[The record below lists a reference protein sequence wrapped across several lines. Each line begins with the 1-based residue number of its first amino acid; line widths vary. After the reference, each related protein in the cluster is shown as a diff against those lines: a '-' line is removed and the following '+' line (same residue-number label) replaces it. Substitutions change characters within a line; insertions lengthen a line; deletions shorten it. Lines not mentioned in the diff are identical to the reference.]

1 MPDFRRSFLSS
12 FPNTARMALL
22 VIARRNLCS
31 GLLAASVA
39 ALAIGAPGPAAR
51 GDESPAPELRR
62 STLVIKRRPS
72 AAPQTPTPA
81 LPTPTADP
89 QPPTANPDSPTA
101 NPDSTPLDPHPRPTV
116 RYTDGR
122 THINRAPRTLGGVQ
136 LWGDE
141 FWWSGWRIQRNVATG
156 HCRLLDPDN
165 RREEWGSFDSCLV
178 RFDELKVERNIPPMS
193 GRAVI
198 LLHGLGGWHSTMQ
211 PLANY
216 LKDNSDFTVV
226 NLTYPSTRA
235 DIAAQ
240 ARALAG
246 VVEHLEGIAEID
258 FVAHSLGNVIVR
270 HYLGDQTD
278 PAKGRAPDPRIKRFV
293 MLAPPNHGSERADK
307 WSDRELFV
315 AVLGASALQLGAG
328 WAELD
333 KRLAAPAFEFGI
345 IAGGRGDDRGYSSRL
360 AGDDDNTISVET
372 TRLPGARDFKIVPVW
387 HSFLILSPT
396 VHRMTL
402 EFLEHGYFVSE
413 AERTPIAPVETR

>member
-1 MPDFRRSFLSS
+1 MW
-12 FPNTARMALL
+12 LL
-22 VIARRNLCS
+22 VIARRNRRC
-31 GLLAASVA
+31 LLAALKMVLSFGA
-39 ALAIGAPGPAAR
+39 ALSAAHGDEPAAQQ
-51 GDESPAPELRR
+51 DRR
-62 STLVIKRRPS
+62 STLAIRRQAP
-72 AAPQTPTPA
+72 AASES
-81 LPTPTADP
+81 PTADP
-89 QPPTANPDSPTA
+89 ESATAGPQAPTTDPT
-101 NPDSTPLDPHPRPTV
+101 TPSRPRV

-122 THINRAPRTLGGVQ
+122 THIVRSPRTLGGVQ

-141 FWWSGWRIQRNVATG
+141 FWSSGWRIQRHASTG

-165 RREEWGSFDSCLV
+165 RREDWGSFDSCLA
-178 RFDELKVERNIPPMS
+178 RFDQLKAERKIPPMR

-211 PLANY
+211 PLADY
-216 LKDNSDFTVV
+216 LQENSDFTVV

-235 DIAAQ
+235 DVAAQ

-246 VVEHLEGIAEID
+246 VVEHLDGFTEID

-278 PAKGRAPDPRIKRFV
+278 RATGRAPDPRIKRFV
-293 MLAPPNHGSERADK
+293 MLAPPNRGSERADK
-307 WSDRELFV
+307 WSDNELFV
-315 AVLGASALQLGAG
+315 AVLGASALQLGSG

-360 AGDDDNTISVET
+360 AGDDDNTLSVET

-396 VHRMTL
+396 VQRMTL
-402 EFLEHGYFVSE
+402 EFLQHGYFVTA
-413 AERTPIAPVETR
+413 AERTPIAAEKR